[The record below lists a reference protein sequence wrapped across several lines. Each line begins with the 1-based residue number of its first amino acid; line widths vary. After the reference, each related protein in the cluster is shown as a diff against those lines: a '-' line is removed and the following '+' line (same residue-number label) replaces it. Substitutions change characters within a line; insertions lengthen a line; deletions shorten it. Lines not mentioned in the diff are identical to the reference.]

1 MKHWN
6 TPIEH
11 LIHEQGTSSR
21 TGLSSAE
28 AASRLAAHGANAY
41 QQAKGESVAAQVLRQ
56 FRDVSNVILL
66 VAAALSLALAVREG
80 AGYLEPAVILVI
92 ICLNVALAVTQER
105 GAERALEALS
115 NLNSPTCLVLRDGAR
130 MEVDTADVVPG
141 DILLL
146 KTGDL
151 VAADARLIEATG
163 LAVDE
168 SSLTGESE
176 AAEKDASATPEDDA
190 ALGDRTS
197 MVFSGCLVTA
207 GNATAVVTATGM
219 GTEMGRIAGYL
230 NDAQKMQTPLQ
241 LRLVR
246 VVRAISAVAMVAAA
260 ILLATGLQQGEEF
273 WAMVLAAVSL
283 AVAAVPETLQLIVT
297 LTLTQGVHNMVQKHA
312 LVRKLPAVETLGS
325 VSVICSDKTG
335 TLTQNRMTIR
345 RMWAASPLLPASVP
359 VAVDGPVEGVAEL
372 DLLGKLALASNAT
385 VEPDGEGGTRIV
397 GDATETAIMRLLM
410 EGGQTREELERER
423 PRVGEVPFSS
433 ARKMMTSV
441 HALPQGGYLVL
452 TKGAFD
458 RLPFSPAPAEELR
471 RRQEV
476 HDGFA
481 ADALRVIALG
491 SRVVDELP
499 ASGDL
504 EELER
509 DLTFEGTIGLIDPP
523 RPEVA
528 AAIETARRAGIRTVM
543 ITGDHAATAA
553 AIARQIGILGEKG
566 VVVTGKQLAAMTDEE
581 LVANVRGYS
590 VYARVSPEDKIRIVE
605 AWQEQGE
612 VVSMTGDGVNDA
624 PALKAADVGVAM
636 GAAGTEVA
644 KAAADM
650 VLTDDN
656 FATIV
661 EAVREGRN
669 VFSNIKR
676 TVYFLVSC
684 NLSEIVVMLGAQLA
698 GWGTALTP
706 VMLLLTNVLGD
717 GIPGLHLA
725 QDTSDERIMR
735 RKPIGRNESFF
746 SPLVV
751 RATLQQTVAFSA
763 VGLLAF
769 WLGRFVEL
777 PGAVAAGFGVGQTM
791 CFFVMA
797 VTSVLH
803 VFTVRS
809 RGSVFCRTVRDNVP
823 LVWSAAAMVVVFSA
837 LVLVEPLGAV
847 FGMSAVGWVRW
858 AVACALAVVPT
869 LVAEVFKLW
878 ENRHETRLFSRRLVR
893 HQAGGQ
899 E

>member
-80 AGYLEPAVILVI
+80 AGYLEPVVILVI

-130 MEVDTADVVPG
+130 VEVDTADVVPG

-176 AAEKDASATPEDDA
+176 AVEKDASATPEDDA

-345 RMWAASPLLPASVP
+345 RMWAASPLLPVSVP

-385 VEPDGEGGTRIV
+385 VEPDGEGGMRIV

-410 EGGQTREELERER
+410 EGGQTREEIECER
-423 PRVGEVPFSS
+423 PRVGEV
-433 ARKMMTSV
+433 
-441 HALPQGGYLVL
+441 
-452 TKGAFD
+452 
-458 RLPFSPAPAEELR
+458 PFSPAPAEELR

-499 ASGDL
+499 ASGNL

-509 DLTFEGTIGLIDPP
+509 DLTFEGIIGLIDPP

-566 VVVTGKQLAAMTDEE
+566 AVVTGKQLATMTDEE

-717 GIPGLHLA
+717 GIPGLRLA

-809 RGSVFCRTVRDNVP
+809 RGSVFRRTVRDNMP
-823 LVWSAAAMVVVFSA
+823 LVWSAAAMVVVFSV

-847 FGMSAVGWVRW
+847 FGMSALGLVRW

-869 LVAEVFKLW
+869 LVAELFKLW

>member
-1 MKHWN
+1 MKYWN
-6 TPIEH
+6 TPIEQ
-11 LIHEQGTSSR
+11 LIHEQGTSSQ

-41 QQAKGESVAAQVLRQ
+41 QQAKGESVAAQALRQ

-92 ICLNVALAVTQER
+92 ICLNVVLAVTQER

-151 VAADARLIEATG
+151 VAADARLIEAAG

-246 VVRAISAVAMVAAA
+246 VVRAISAVAMVAAV

-359 VAVDGPVEGVAEL
+359 VAVDGPVKGVAEL
-372 DLLGKLALASNAT
+372 DLLGKLVLASNAT

-410 EGGQTREELERER
+410 EGGQTREELER
-423 PRVGEVPFSS
+423 
-433 ARKMMTSV
+433 
-441 HALPQGGYLVL
+441 
-452 TKGAFD
+452 
-458 RLPFSPAPAEELR
+458 
-471 RRQEV
+471 
-476 HDGFA
+476 
-481 ADALRVIALG
+481 
-491 SRVVDELP
+491 
-499 ASGDL
+499 
-504 EELER
+504 
-509 DLTFEGTIGLIDPP
+509 
-523 RPEVA
+523 
-528 AAIETARRAGIRTVM
+528 
-543 ITGDHAATAA
+543 
-553 AIARQIGILGEKG
+553 
-566 VVVTGKQLAAMTDEE
+566 
-581 LVANVRGYS
+581 
-590 VYARVSPEDKIRIVE
+590 
-605 AWQEQGE
+605 
-612 VVSMTGDGVNDA
+612 
-624 PALKAADVGVAM
+624 
-636 GAAGTEVA
+636 
-644 KAAADM
+644 
-650 VLTDDN
+650 
-656 FATIV
+656 
-661 EAVREGRN
+661 
-669 VFSNIKR
+669 
-676 TVYFLVSC
+676 
-684 NLSEIVVMLGAQLA
+684 
-698 GWGTALTP
+698 
-706 VMLLLTNVLGD
+706 
-717 GIPGLHLA
+717 
-725 QDTSDERIMR
+725 
-735 RKPIGRNESFF
+735 
-746 SPLVV
+746 
-751 RATLQQTVAFSA
+751 
-763 VGLLAF
+763 
-769 WLGRFVEL
+769 
-777 PGAVAAGFGVGQTM
+777 
-791 CFFVMA
+791 
-797 VTSVLH
+797 
-803 VFTVRS
+803 
-809 RGSVFCRTVRDNVP
+809 
-823 LVWSAAAMVVVFSA
+823 
-837 LVLVEPLGAV
+837 
-847 FGMSAVGWVRW
+847 
-858 AVACALAVVPT
+858 
-869 LVAEVFKLW
+869 
-878 ENRHETRLFSRRLVR
+878 
-893 HQAGGQ
+893 
-899 E
+899 

>member
-6 TPIEH
+6 TPVEKVIEA
-11 LIHEQGTSSR
+11 QRTSAQV
-21 TGLSSAE
+21 GLTAAE
-28 AASRLAAHGANAY
+28 AAARLAANGPNAY
-41 QQAKGESVAAQVLRQ
+41 SQAKRESVASQVLRQ
-56 FRDVSNVILL
+56 FRDISNVILL

-80 AGYLEPAVILVI
+80 SGYLEPLVILVI
-92 ICLNVALAVTQER
+92 IVLNVVLAVTQER

-115 NLNSPTCLVLRDGAR
+115 DLNAPTCLVLRDGAR
-130 MEVDTADVVPG
+130 VEVDTADVVCG
-141 DILLL
+141 DILVL

-151 VAADARLIEATG
+151 VAADARLIDAAG

-176 AAEKDASATPEDDA
+176 AAEKDASSLPEADA
-190 ALGDRTS
+190 AIGDRTN

-246 VVRAISAVAMVAAA
+246 VVRAISAVAMVAAV

-273 WAMVLAAVSL
+273 WAMILAAVSL

-312 LVRKLPAVETLGS
+312 LIRKLPAVETLGS

-345 RMWAASPLLPASVP
+345 RMWAAAPHLPVSVP
-359 VAVDGPVEGVAEL
+359 VAVDGAVDGLAEL
-372 DLLGKLALASNAT
+372 DLLHKLALASNAT

-397 GDATETAIMRLLM
+397 GDATETAIMRLLS
-410 EGGQTREELERER
+410 ECGENRDDLLAER

-458 RLPFSPAPAEELR
+458 RLPFSPAAPEELAQ
-471 RRQEV
+471 RQEV
-476 HDGFA
+476 HDSFA

-499 ASGDL
+499 ASGNL

-509 DLTFEGTIGLIDPP
+509 DLTFEGIVGLIDPP

-528 AAIETARRAGIRTVM
+528 EAIETARRAGIRTVM

-553 AIARQIGILGEKG
+553 AIARQIGLLGESGK
-566 VVVTGKQLAAMTDEE
+566 VVTGKQLAAMSDEE

-717 GIPGLHLA
+717 GIPGLRLA

-735 RKPIGRNESFF
+735 RRPIGRTESFF
-746 SPLVV
+746 SPLVI
-751 RATLQQTVAFSA
+751 RATLQQTVAFSV

-769 WLGRFVEL
+769 WLGRFAEL
-777 PGAVAAGFGVGQTM
+777 PGAVAPGFGVGQTM

-797 VTSVLH
+797 LTSVLH

-809 RGSVFCRTVRDNVP
+809 RGSVFARTVRDNMP
-823 LVWSAAAMVVVFSA
+823 LVWSAVAMVLVFSL
-837 LVLVEPLGAV
+837 LVLAEPVGTV
-847 FGMSAVGWVRW
+847 FGMTALGWVRW
-858 AVACALAVVPT
+858 VVCVGLAVVPT
-869 LVAEVFKLW
+869 IVAELFKLW
-878 ENRHETRLFSRRLVR
+878 ENRHETWLYRNRLVR
-893 HQAGGQ
+893 HQR
-899 E
+899 

>member
-6 TPIEH
+6 TPIEQ

-28 AASRLAAHGANAY
+28 AAGRLAAHGANAY
-41 QQAKGESVAAQVLRQ
+41 QQAKGESVAAQALRQ

-92 ICLNVALAVTQER
+92 ICLNVVLAVTQER

-151 VAADARLIEATG
+151 VAADARLIEAAG

-176 AAEKDASATPEDDA
+176 AAEKDACATPEDDA

-359 VAVDGPVEGVAEL
+359 VAVDGPVEGMAEL

-509 DLTFEGTIGLIDPP
+509 DLTFEGIIGLIDPP

-566 VVVTGKQLAAMTDEE
+566 AVVTGKQLAAMTDEE

-656 FATIV
+656 FATWRPC
-661 EAVREGRN
+661 AREETSSQTSSAPCTSWCLATCPRSWSCWEPSSRAGARR
-669 VFSNIKR
+669 SRRSCCCSPTCWETASRACTWPR
-676 TVYFLVSC
+676 TPPTSASC
-684 NLSEIVVMLGAQLA
+684 AA
-698 GWGTALTP
+698 
-706 VMLLLTNVLGD
+706 
-717 GIPGLHLA
+717 
-725 QDTSDERIMR
+725 
-735 RKPIGRNESFF
+735 
-746 SPLVV
+746 SPLAAT
-751 RATLQQTVAFSA
+751 RASSRRWWC
-763 VGLLAF
+763 GPRCSRR
-769 WLGRFVEL
+769 W
-777 PGAVAAGFGVGQTM
+777 
-791 CFFVMA
+791 
-797 VTSVLH
+797 
-803 VFTVRS
+803 RS
-809 RGSVFCRTVRDNVP
+809 PRWVCWRS
-823 LVWSAAAMVVVFSA
+823 
-837 LVLVEPLGAV
+837 
-847 FGMSAVGWVRW
+847 GWVASWSCRAPW
-858 AVACALAVVPT
+858 QRALAWGRPC
-869 LVAEVFKLW
+869 ASSSW
-878 ENRHETRLFSRRLVR
+878 R
-893 HQAGGQ
+893 
-899 E
+899 

>member
-6 TPIEH
+6 TPVLEVIES
-11 LIHEQGTSSR
+11 LGTPAR
-21 TGLSSAE
+21 EGLAPDE
-28 AASRLAAHGANAY
+28 AARRLAKTGPNAY
-41 QQAKGESVAAQVLRQ
+41 RQAKGESLASQVLRQ
-56 FRDVSNVILL
+56 FKDVSNIILL
-66 VAAALSLALAVREG
+66 VAAALSFALAAREG
-80 AGYLEPAVILVI
+80 SGFLEPLVI
-92 ICLNVALAVTQER
+92 VAIIVLNMVLAVTQER
-105 GAERALEALS
+105 GAERALEALAD
-115 NLNSPTCLVLRDGAR
+115 LNSPTCLVLRGGSR
-130 MEVDTADVVPG
+130 IEIDTADVVPG
-141 DILLL
+141 DVLVL

-151 VAADARLIEATG
+151 VAADARLVEATG

-176 AAEKDASATPEDDA
+176 AAEKDASALPEEDA
-190 ALGDRTS
+190 AIGDRS
-197 MVFSGCLVTA
+197 NMVFSGCLVTA

-219 GTEMGRIAGYL
+219 ETEMGRIAGYL
-230 NDAQKMQTPLQ
+230 NETQRMQTPLQ

-246 VVRAISAVAMVAAA
+246 VVRAISAVALAAAA

-297 LTLTQGVHNMVQKHA
+297 LSLTQGVHNMVGKHA
-312 LVRKLPAVETLGS
+312 LIRKLPAVETLGS

-335 TLTQNRMTIR
+335 TLTQNRMSIR
-345 RMWAASPLLPASVP
+345 RMWAAAPYLPVSVP
-359 VAVDGPVEGVAEL
+359 VAVDGAVEGVAEL
-372 DLLGKLALASNAT
+372 DLLHKLALASNAAI
-385 VEPDGEGGTRIV
+385 EPDGEGGSRIV
-397 GDATETAIMRLLM
+397 GDATETAIVRLLT
-410 EGGQTREELERER
+410 EGGETREQLLAER

-441 HALPQGGYLVL
+441 HELPQGGYLVL

-458 RLPFSPAPAEELR
+458 RLPFAPAPAEELA
-471 RRQEV
+471 RRQEA
-476 HDGFA
+476 HDSFA

-491 SRVVDELP
+491 SRVVEELP

-509 DLTFEGTIGLIDPP
+509 DLTFEGIVGIIDPP
-523 RPEVA
+523 RPEA
-528 AAIETARRAGIRTVM
+528 RDAIETARRAGIHTVM

-553 AIARQIGILGEKG
+553 AIARQIGLIGEKG
-566 VVVTGKQLAAMTDEE
+566 SVVTGKQLAAMSDEE
-581 LVANVRGYS
+581 LVANVRAYS

-650 VLTDDN
+650 ILTDDS

-661 EAVREGRN
+661 DAVREGRN
-669 VFSNIKR
+669 VFSNIRR
-676 TVYFLVSC
+676 TVYFLISC

-706 VMLLLTNVLGD
+706 VMLLLINVLGD
-717 GIPGLHLA
+717 GIPGLCLA
-725 QDTSDERIMR
+725 KDTSDERIMR
-735 RKPIGRNESFF
+735 RKPIGRTESFF
-746 SPLVV
+746 SQLVV
-751 RATLQQTVAFSA
+751 RATLQQTVAFAA

-769 WLGRFVEL
+769 WLGCFVEI
-777 PGAVAAGFGVGQTM
+777 PGAVAAGLGVGQTM
-791 CFFVMA
+791 CFFVVA
-797 VTSVLH
+797 LSSVLH

-809 RGSVFCRTVRDNVP
+809 RGSVFTRAVSDNMP
-823 LVWSAAAMVVVFSA
+823 LVWSAVAMAAVFSL
-837 LVLVEPLGAV
+837 LVLAEPVGRV
-847 FGMSAVGWVRW
+847 FGMVGLGWERW
-858 AVACALAVVPT
+858 ALSVALAVVPT

-878 ENRHETRLFSRRLVR
+878 GNRHETWLYRSRLVR
-893 HQAGGQ
+893 HQSMG
-899 E
+899 EE

>member
-6 TPIEH
+6 TPIEQ

-28 AASRLAAHGANAY
+28 AAGRLAAHGANAY
-41 QQAKGESVAAQVLRQ
+41 QQAKGESVAAQALRQ

-92 ICLNVALAVTQER
+92 ICLNVVLAVTQER

-151 VAADARLIEATG
+151 VAADARLIEAAG

-359 VAVDGPVEGVAEL
+359 VTVDGPVEGVAEL

-509 DLTFEGTIGLIDPP
+509 DLTFEGIIGLIDPP

-566 VVVTGKQLAAMTDEE
+566 AVVTGKQLAAMTDEE
-581 LVANVRGYS
+581 LVASVRGYS

-612 VVSMTGDGVNDA
+612 
-624 PALKAADVGVAM
+624 VGVAM

-751 RATLQQTVAFSA
+751 RATLQQTLAFSA

-809 RGSVFCRTVRDNVP
+809 RGSVFCRTVRDNMP
-823 LVWSAAAMVVVFSA
+823 LVWSAAAMVAVFSA

-858 AVACALAVVPT
+858 AVACTLAVVPT
-869 LVAEVFKLW
+869 LVAELFKLW